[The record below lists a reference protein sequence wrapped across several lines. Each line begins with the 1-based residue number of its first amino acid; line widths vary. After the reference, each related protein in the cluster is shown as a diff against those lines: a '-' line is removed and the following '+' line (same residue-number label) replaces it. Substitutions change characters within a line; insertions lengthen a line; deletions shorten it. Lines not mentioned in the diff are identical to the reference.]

1 MGLGGEGGEEGLA
14 VDSGVLVD
22 CDEVVVVVEDIGGG
36 EGEEAGV

>member
-22 CDEVVVVVEDIGGG
+22 CDEVVVVVDMVGTCKNANLKG
-36 EGEEAGV
+36 